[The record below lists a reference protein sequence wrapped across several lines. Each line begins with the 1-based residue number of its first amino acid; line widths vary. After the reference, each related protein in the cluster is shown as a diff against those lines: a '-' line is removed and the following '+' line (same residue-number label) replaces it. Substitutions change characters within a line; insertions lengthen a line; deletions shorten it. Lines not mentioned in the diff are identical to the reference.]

1 MASNRIDRRFW
12 LAIVL
17 CTSLIASGPGGTAW
31 ANPFIG
37 GPGTPAITP
46 VQSGGAAPESLVR
59 GQLELRARLAEY
71 LSSWKASSSPSLLFI
86 ILGVSFLYG
95 ALHALGPGHRKTV
108 VLAIYLT
115 RRAPWWEPMAT
126 SLALAALHGGAAI
139 VLLLIFRGV
148 AGAISA
154 STDAI
159 STYMEGF
166 AYCALIAVALYLVAR
181 SIVDLLRGRSNDDS
195 KLGLGAIILTGIYP
209 CPGALL
215 VLVLSL
221 TLNITMIGILAVLA
235 MSAGMTIP
243 IMLFAYLGWLG
254 RSGLFLRLKDNE
266 VAVKKIGAIVE
277 LAGFSILLIFAI
289 YIALPFISGLVGL
302 PL

>member
-1 MASNRIDRRFW
+1 MTSLRIDHRLRRAIALGTLL
-12 LAIVL
+12 LA
-17 CTSLIASGPGGTAW
+17 AGRGAAW

-37 GPGTPAITP
+37 GPGAPAVTP
-46 VQSGGAAPESLVR
+46 VQSGGAAPASLVR
-59 GQLELRARLAEY
+59 GQLELRARIAEY
-71 LSSWKASSSPSLLFI
+71 FASWKAGSSPSLLLV
-86 ILGVSFLYG
+86 ILGASFLYG

-108 VLAIYLT
+108 VLAIYLA
-115 RRAPWWEPMAT
+115 RRAPWWEPIAT

-139 VLLLIFRGV
+139 ALLLIFRGV

-159 STYMEGF
+159 AIYMEGF
-166 AYCALIAVALYLVAR
+166 AYCALIAVALYLVVRAA
-181 SIVDLLRGRSNDDS
+181 IDLLRGRSHEES
-195 KLGLGAIILTGIYP
+195 GLGLGAIILTGVYP

-235 MSAGMTIP
+235 MSAGMAVP

-254 RSGLFLRLKDNE
+254 RSGLFRRLKDNE
-266 VAVKKIGAIVE
+266 AAVKKVGAIVE
-277 LAGFSILLIFAI
+277 LAGFSILLIFAV
-289 YIALPFISGLVGL
+289 YIALPFIGGLTGL
-302 PL
+302 SS

>member
-1 MASNRIDRRFW
+1 MATNRTRRR
-12 LAIVL
+12 LQPAIVFCAAL
-17 CTSLIASGPGGTAW
+17 LGIGPGVSSW

-37 GPGTPAITP
+37 GPGTPAVTP
-46 VQSGGAAPESLVR
+46 VQSGGPAPAPIVA
-59 GQLELRARLAEY
+59 GQLELRSRLARYFTAWETG
-71 LSSWKASSSPSLLFI
+71 SSPSLLFI
-86 ILGVSFLYG
+86 ILGAAFLYG

-159 STYMEGF
+159 SIYMEGF
-166 AYCALIAVALYLVAR
+166 AYCALIAIALYLVAR
-181 SIVDLLRGRSNDDS
+181 SITDLLRGRSHDDS
-195 KLGLGAIILTGIYP
+195 HLGLGAIILTGIYP

-215 VLVLSL
+215 ILVLSL
-221 TLNITMIGILAVLA
+221 TLNITMIGIIAVLA

-254 RSGLFLRLKDNE
+254 RTGLFYRLKDNE
-266 VAVKKIGAIVE
+266 IAVRKIGAIVE
-277 LAGFSILLIFAI
+277 LTGFSVLLIFAV
-289 YIALPFISGLVGL
+289 YIALPFISGLVGVAL
-302 PL
+302 